1 MSQMKV
7 GLIVQGGWPG
17 HKPRQVADILA
28 RQLAARDFSVE
39 VADSLDRLVTGAG
52 QVDLIVLN
60 WHGGTPMQE
69 HLGALLASRGQAGG
83 ERTAV
88 LEAGDR
94 MQWGTVTQSQLA
106 ALLAA
111 VRGGVGLAGMHAGLG
126 DAFRNEVEY
135 QFMVGG
141 QWVAHPGDDGVG
153 YEVRIADRHH
163 PITAGVED
171 FSVVSEQYYMH
182 IDPAIH
188 VLATTQFGGLAMP
201 VAWTTQYGSGKIFYS
216 SLGHSPD
223 IVQLPGALALMTQG
237 MMWAAR

>member
-1 MSQMKV
+1 
-7 GLIVQGGWPG
+7 
-17 HKPRQVADILA
+17 
-28 RQLAARDFSVE
+28 
-39 VADSLDRLVTGAG
+39 
-52 QVDLIVLN
+52 
-60 WHGGTPMQE
+60 
-69 HLGALLASRGQAGG
+69 
-83 ERTAV
+83 
-88 LEAGDR
+88 
-94 MQWGTVTQSQLA
+94 
-106 ALLAA
+106 
-111 VRGGVGLAGMHAGLG
+111 LG

-153 YEVRIADRHH
+153 YEVRISDRHH

-188 VLATTQFGGLAMP
+188 VLATTQFGDLVMP

-237 MMWAAR
+237 MIWAAR